1 MAPAPLSV
9 SPESSPSPPPSP
21 RSTSERECI
30 RRPLLTRCHMSCK
43 RNRAAA
49 FTLVELLVVIWIIAL
64 LSSILLPALQ
74 KAREAATLVACSSNQ
89 RQLALAMRMFANER
103 KGHAPTVSD
112 HNIALRY
119 DPSRQIFTFH
129 TGGTNFLHDWA
140 SALLPYLGVR
150 GVDSFFLGP
159 RDKSKVFICPS
170 DRWQELPGDIATLTG
185 PGLALYNNVVP
196 YNGYYP
202 ISYGVN

>member
-1 MAPAPLSV
+1 
-9 SPESSPSPPPSP
+9 
-21 RSTSERECI
+21 
-30 RRPLLTRCHMSCK
+30 MSRK
-43 RNRAAA
+43 RDCRAAA
-49 FTLVELLVVIWIIAL
+49 FTLVELLVVIGIIAVL
-64 LSSILLPALQ
+64 ISVLLPALQ
-74 KAREAATLVACSSNQ
+74 KARAAAAAVACSSNQ
-89 RQLALAMRMFANER
+89 RQLALAMRMFANEH

-112 HNIALRY
+112 PSVALRY
-119 DPSRQIFTFH
+119 DPSRQIFTFR